1 MSQTEDTP
9 KFTVINRRKLM
20 EDEASDAVA
29 TAAPAAE
36 EKQTEAMRVPDKPV
50 EETRAAQD
58 APGPRLVEMSERGPA
73 AEPVAESAAQE
84 ELDRLPSGPTT
95 EESSFQKAQY
105 DQSAERLETL
115 VRAQNPG
122 APAMEK
128 IGFEHLVQQLYLSAL
143 MQMGAGT
150 PEGQR
155 PRVDILGA
163 RQTIDLMGVLQER
176 TVGNLSELEQRTLET
191 ALYELRMTFL
201 ELTRMISMQ
210 TPPGGAKH

>member
-1 MSQTEDTP
+1 MSDAQDTP
-9 KFTVINRRKLM
+9 KFTVINRRKWL
-20 EDEASDAVA
+20 EDDAPA
-29 TAAPAAE
+29 ETGAAETPEQIAAQEAAP
-36 EKQTEAMRVPDKPV
+36 
-50 EETRAAQD
+50 RA
-58 APGPRLVEMSERGPA
+58 
-73 AEPVAESAAQE
+73 AESAAEAPRPKLVEMPEPKKAAESAVEPAAGTAQADG
-84 ELDRLPSGPTT
+84 LGAMPAGPTS
-95 EESSFQKAQY
+95 EETRFQKMQY

-163 RQTIDLMGVLQER
+163 KQTIDLMGVLQEK
-176 TVGNLSELEQRTLET
+176 TAGNLTEMEKQTLET
-191 ALYELRMTFL
+191 VLYELRMTFL

-210 TPPGGAKH
+210 QPPPPGGAKH

>member
-1 MSQTEDTP
+1 MSETQDTP
-9 KFTVINRRKLM
+9 KFTVINRRKWM
-20 EDEASDAVA
+20 EGDADASEPVAAQEAASTTEPMKAEDVAPPAKSAETPRPKLVEMPDPKKESADESQAADDGPG
-29 TAAPAAE
+29 AAPA
-36 EKQTEAMRVPDKPV
+36 
-50 EETRAAQD
+50 
-58 APGPRLVEMSERGPA
+58 GPSN
-73 AEPVAESAAQE
+73 
-84 ELDRLPSGPTT
+84 
-95 EESSFQKAQY
+95 EESRFQKAQY
-105 DQSAERLETL
+105 EQSAERLETL

-163 RQTIDLMGVLQER
+163 RQTIDLMGVLQEK
-176 TVGNLSELEQRTLET
+176 TAGNLAETERQTLET

-210 TPPGGAKH
+210 TPPPPGGAKH